1 MLDVSA
7 TMSSPLE
14 VDVIGDSFDI
24 DDEESGAESLSHR
37 SRFWLG
43 NVDAGT
49 TFSVLCMIA

>member
-7 TMSSPLE
+7 TISSPLE